1 MEKELCCA
9 HFAMRFLS
17 HARQTNFALRFRH
30 LMTKKRNRR
39 TMPTNSSS
47 RTFVVRLAWRHMAK
61 IEIFVVTI
69 PLGHTVNKPK
79 KRKKSKCIPGPA
91 MPPPH
96 QGRRCHAPHLPRLW
110 ERRDGAVRD
119 GAEGPDPLRHA
130 FKRSSSPRCSRL
142 EFKLAHTTTGSL
154 ARLRRPD
161 GRGAQ
166 SKLALVH
173 TTLGRISPHE
183 CATLGRSRLHRRRGE
198 REGKENYQGREGELV
213 TIVESHCGH
222 FTSPRSRRGHA
233 VGGNRARRWTATQ
246 QPPESPSSSE
256 GGKWLKALPRRNVE
270 KLAINATSAKPAT
283 TPF

>member
-1 MEKELCCA
+1 MKPRKNPPLREIGRKAHDKAFVVRFSPLRMTNLCMAKELCCA

-17 HARQTNFALRFRH
+17 HARQTNFALRFRQ

-79 KRKKSKCIPGPA
+79 KREKSKCIPGPA
-91 MPPPH
+91 RPPPH
-96 QGRRCHAPHLPRLW
+96 QGRCCHAPHLPRLW

-130 FKRSSSPRCSRL
+130 FNRSSSPRCSWL
-142 EFKLAHTTTGSL
+142 EFKLAHTATGSL

-166 SKLALVH
+166 PKLALVH
-173 TTLGRISPHE
+173 TTPGRISPHD
-183 CATLGRSRLHRRRGE
+183 CATLGTEPPSPKAW
-198 REGKENYQGREGELV
+198 RE
-213 TIVESHCGH
+213 
-222 FTSPRSRRGHA
+222 
-233 VGGNRARRWTATQ
+233 RARRTTKGGR
-246 QPPESPSSSE
+246 ES
-256 GGKWLKALPRRNVE
+256 
-270 KLAINATSAKPAT
+270 
-283 TPF
+283 